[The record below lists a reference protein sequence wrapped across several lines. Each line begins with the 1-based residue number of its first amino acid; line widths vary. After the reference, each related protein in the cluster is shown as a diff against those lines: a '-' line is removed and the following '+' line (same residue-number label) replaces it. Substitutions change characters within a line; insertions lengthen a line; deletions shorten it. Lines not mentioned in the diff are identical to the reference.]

1 MNWRTIV
8 GGVLLVVALLSGW
21 SLWKNREGTADD
33 NLAGGRADYVLV
45 DFELVALDETGRE
58 AFTLRAP
65 RLTRDPHAKT
75 MDIATPLFV
84 IPPKAGTAG
93 TPWEVRSRTG
103 WVAAKGEELRLRGQV
118 RATST
123 NERGQPLLLA
133 SEQLNVFP
141 KTKRASSAV
150 AVALTQ
156 PGFILNGRGMEAD
169 LNTKLV
175 HINNAKGRYERTSR

>member
-1 MNWRTIV
+1 MSWRSIV
-8 GGVLLVVALLSGW
+8 GAVLLVVALLSGW
-21 SLWKNREGTADD
+21 SLWKNREGAGNG

-65 RLTRDPHAKT
+65 RLTRDPAAKT

-93 TPWEVRSRTG
+93 TPWEVRSQTG

-118 RATST
+118 RATSH

-133 SEQLNVFP
+133 TEQLNVFP

-150 AVALTQ
+150 AVSLTQ

-169 LNTKLV
+169 LATRLV
-175 HINNAKGRYERTSR
+175 HINDAKGRYERTSR